1 LALTRLRRRRGEEVK
16 VIWCKDIEDVI
27 NIARAHGWLFY
38 NNLRGKHY
46 YYVYAGVESELL
58 CLAVEVNEPLKAKYV
73 SIDDEGKLRTSD
85 QPILPACARIVVV
98 ARDDSFEKLVE

>member
-1 LALTRLRRRRGEEVK
+1 MR

-27 NIARAHGWLFY
+27 NIARSHGWLFY

-58 CLAVEVNEPLKAKYV
+58 CLAVEVKEPLDTKYV
-73 SIDDEGKLRTSD
+73 SIDDEGKLKTSN
-85 QPILPACARIVVV
+85 QPILPACARVVSV
-98 ARDDSFEKLVE
+98 AKDKSFEELMK